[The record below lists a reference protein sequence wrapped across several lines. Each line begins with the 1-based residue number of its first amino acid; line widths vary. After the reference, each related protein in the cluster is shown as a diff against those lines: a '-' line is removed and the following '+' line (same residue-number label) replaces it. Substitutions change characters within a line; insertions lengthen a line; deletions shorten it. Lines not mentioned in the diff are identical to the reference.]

1 MTIFALLAAAAATAA
16 PAQPGPAVTVPE
28 RPLLER
34 AIAARDAEFFK
45 LFFEGCDPRRLRT
58 MVTDDLE
65 MYHDKDGFVW
75 HGGDEAVA
83 GYAQRCAER
92 KKPDAWRS
100 RREPVAGTIH
110 VDPVPG
116 FGAMETGEHVFY
128 ERRGDGPE
136 KLVGRSRFA
145 QVWALGTD
153 GRWRLARILSYAH
166 AAAQ

>member
-1 MTIFALLAAAAATAA
+1 MTFIAAFAAAAAAAA
-16 PAQPGPAVTVPE
+16 PVPPAVTVPE
-28 RPLLER
+28 RPLLEQ
-34 AIAARDAEFFK
+34 AIEARDAEFFK
-45 LFFEGCDPRRLRT
+45 LFFEGCDPARLRT

-75 HGGDEAVA
+75 HGGNEAVA
-83 GYAQRCAER
+83 GYAKRCADR

-100 RREPVAGTIH
+100 RRELVAGTVH

-136 KLVGRSRFA
+136 KLVGRARFA
-145 QVWALGTD
+145 QVWALGAD

-166 AAAQ
+166 SAVE